1 MAVQSINDEIICID
15 IPILYSIIFFLFLP
29 TEHGTTYNAYV
40 VKGQTKSALIDTADP
55 DFTKEFMDS
64 VDRCEVNVIDYII
77 ILHTEQDH
85 SGSLPVL
92 MKKFPRAQIVATEA
106 VAKLMLTHLHIATDK
121 FMIVNEGDQ
130 IELGGRSLTFFKIP
144 FAHWPDNTMVYESST
159 RTLFSSDLFG
169 SHYSSDKLFAT
180 NSHEIKVAARAY
192 YAEIM
197 MPFATQ
203 VRKYTE
209 KVIEMAPSIIA
220 TAHGPIWNQPSV
232 ILQKYMRWT
241 SDQVEKTVVVPY
253 VSMHGSSAVIAERLC
268 LRLASKG
275 VSVLSRNL
283 GKKPDSLVVQSGL
296 VMRDLVTAAA
306 VVYVLPTVLGGPHP
320 AGSYCAMLMNAMRV
334 KTPFIGLLGS
344 YGWGSRASTIF
355 AEMTSGLKKAERLSD
370 VQFEGLP
377 TEDQLAEVDKYADD
391 LAAKIMQLGDR
402 LI

>member
-1 MAVQSINDEIICID
+1 MFDCIM
-15 IPILYSIIFFLFLP
+15 P

-55 DFTKEFMDS
+55 DFTKEFMDC
-64 VDRCEVNVIDYII
+64 VDRCDVKVIDYVI

-92 MKKFPRAQIVATEA
+92 MKKFPNAQIVATEA
-106 VAKLMLTHLHIATDK
+106 VAKLMVTHLHIGIEK
-121 FMIVNEGDQ
+121 FHIVSEGDQ
-130 IELGGRSLTFFKIP
+130 IDLGGRSLTFIKIP
-144 FAHWPDNTMVYESST
+144 FAHWPDNTMVYESTT

-169 SHYSSDKLFAT
+169 SHYASDKIFAT

-192 YAEIM
+192 FAEIM
-197 MPFATQ
+197 MPFSAQ

-209 KVIEMAPSIIA
+209 KVIELAPSIIA

-241 SDQVEKTVVVPY
+241 SDQVEKTVVVPF
-253 VSMHGSSAVIAERLC
+253 VSMHGSSALIAERLC
-268 LRLASKG
+268 LQLASKG
-275 VSVLSRNL
+275 ISVLSRNL

-306 VVYVLPTVLGGPHP
+306 VVFVMPTVLGGPHP
-320 AGSYCAMLMNAMRV
+320 AGAYCSMLMNAMRV
-334 KTPFIGLLGS
+334 KTPFIGLIGS
-344 YGWGSRASTIF
+344 YGWGTRASEIF
-355 AEMTSGLKKAERLSD
+355 AEMTSNLKKAERLPSL
-370 VQFEGLP
+370 QYEGLP
-377 TEDQLAEVDKYADD
+377 TEEQLVEIDRYADE
-391 LAAKIMQLGDR
+391 LAAKIFQLGDR